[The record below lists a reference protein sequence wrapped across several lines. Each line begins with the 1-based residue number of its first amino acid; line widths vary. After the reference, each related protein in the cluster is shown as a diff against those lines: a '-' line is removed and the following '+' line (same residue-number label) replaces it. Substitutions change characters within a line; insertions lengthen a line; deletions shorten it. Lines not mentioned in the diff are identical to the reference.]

1 VGAQTLRHSVLMA
14 FGSAKMCK
22 AVERG
27 DTAEVR
33 RLVRSGADVEGPLHH
48 VALRG
53 HTETAKALLELG
65 ATVDGLDPHATPL
78 HTAAANGRAGDIL
91 MLPQQA
97 LLPIFTPRRS

>member
-1 VGAQTLRHSVLMA
+1 MSA
-14 FGSAKMCK
+14 FGYK
-22 AVERG
+22 ALSKAARMG

-78 HTAAANGRAGDIL
+78 HTAAANGHAGDIL

>member
-1 VGAQTLRHSVLMA
+1 LSHSVLMV
-14 FGSAKMCK
+14 GSAQLGVAAK
-22 AVERG
+22 RG

-33 RLVRSGADVEGPLHH
+33 RLVRSGENVDGHGGGGPLH
-48 VALRG
+48 VAAVMG
-53 HTETAKALLELG
+53 YTETAKALLELG